1 MSFQNTKLYCYLI
14 APNQIQGRRAKLSY
28 NIDGVL
34 LPCIRSF
41 IRLIYPAG
49 ILPTYARTSA
59 AGARHRTITSCRC
72 RHRQCIHHIRQRKT
86 GTSAGDVSG
95 SFVRP
100 PSAALSFSVRPK
112 DSAFDI
118 RVWPQIWSFDR
129 SCPPLIRRNFHIA
142 DLPVAQTQNDQRL
155 YLHVHI
161 LLYGAVSCGESRRG
175 GISRERILVGTRP
188 EDPHVH
194 HPKNR
199 HRLPAGRPGKSGRR
213 AFRTRALRPLSLI
226 HI

>member
-1 MSFQNTKLYCYLI
+1 MFPAVSS
-14 APNQIQGRRAKLSY
+14 GRLRLPFLFPFARRTPLS
-28 NIDGVL
+28 I
-34 LPCIRSF
+34 
-41 IRLIYPAG
+41 
-49 ILPTYARTSA
+49 
-59 AGARHRTITSCRC
+59 
-72 RHRQCIHHIRQRKT
+72 
-86 GTSAGDVSG
+86 
-95 SFVRP
+95 
-100 PSAALSFSVRPK
+100 
-112 DSAFDI
+112 SAFGPRFGVSI
-118 RVWPQIWSFDR
+118 EVG
-129 SCPPLIRRNFHIA
+129 PPLIRRNFHIA

-213 AFRTRALRPLSLI
+213 HFVLALFDLSLPIIRWGGGLLICRTALNGSATPTLRPAAYRKETPTPSVCGRSNPGYSIPLPFRSASAPAASRSFSR
-226 HI
+226 